1 MNRSSLCLAL
11 LSAYA
16 WAIPVDGTA
25 QGTAIT
31 SIGNDRLEVGLTSWG
46 LIGAGADG
54 ASPAFEVPPG
64 AGAHVLWGSGLWVTG
79 RGPGDALHAAGADY
93 GGLFDSDYWTGPLTT
108 DGSATALPGVAQAYD
123 RIWCVER
130 FDIEQHLNFHDC
142 VDDPDC
148 DEALVFPGYQPA
160 QSLIDWPAMGD
171 IALGLDPYQAP
182 FVDRDGDGAY
192 DPDLGD
198 VPCILGDRACFMVLN
213 DQRPHSFSQGLPLGI
228 ELRLMPFVFDTNDP
242 ELANTLFLRAHVIN
256 RSSNAYTDVRI
267 GLHTD
272 FDLGDPEDD
281 MIGTDPSRNL
291 WFAYNG
297 DGFDGPSIWGPGFGG
312 QPPAFG
318 VRLIKGP
325 LVEADGNDDPVVPL
339 IPGFNGQGFADQQ
352 IDNERFGLTGSRYY
366 TTTSGATGVPQS
378 AVDVE
383 RYLAG
388 QWLDGLPQ
396 TYGGNGYSLD
406 PNATPAR
413 FVYPGDSDPL
423 GAGTDGAAQAPW
435 SEVSEGNTPGD
446 RRMVG
451 VTGPFVLESGEH
463 ADLLFAY
470 LFAQAPSGGPL
481 ASVTALQAAADS
493 ALVNVIGDVGGMA
506 GVFGIAEE
514 NALSVCAPHLVT
526 VGLVDHRRS
535 MGVQVFPNPAT
546 DQLVVLTP
554 GTAAGAEL
562 TLRDASGRLVRAMRT
577 TGERSAID
585 VSDLAKGVYLCEVT
599 DRGARFTGMLVK
611 E

>member
-1 MNRSSLCLAL
+1 MIRHMLPLAL
-11 LSAYA
+11 FPTCA
-16 WAIPVDGTA
+16 WTFPFIVSA
-25 QGTAIT
+25 QGTAVT
-31 SIGNDRLEVGLTSWG
+31 SIANDRMEVGLTSWG

-54 ASPAFEVPPG
+54 AGPAYEVPPG
-64 AGAHVLWGSGLWVTG
+64 AGTHVLWGSGLWVTG
-79 RGPGDALHAAGADY
+79 RGPGDTLHAAGASY

-142 VDDPDC
+142 LDDPDC
-148 DEALVFPGYQPA
+148 DEALEFPGYQPA
-160 QSLIDWPAMGD
+160 QALVDWPAMGD
-171 IALGLDPYQAP
+171 IALGLDPHQAP
-182 FVDRDGDGAY
+182 FVDRDGDGIY
-192 DPDLGD
+192 DPAFGD

-213 DQRPHSFSQGLPLGI
+213 DQRPHSFSQGIPLGI
-228 ELRLMPFVFDTNDP
+228 ELRLMPFLFDSTDP
-242 ELANTLFLRAHVIN
+242 ELAHTLFLRVHVIN
-256 RSSNAYTDVRI
+256 RSSNPYTDVRI

-272 FDLGDPEDD
+272 FDLGDPDDD

-291 WFAYNG
+291 WYAYNG

-352 IDNERFGLTGSRYY
+352 IDNERFGLTGSRTY
-366 TTTSGATGVPQS
+366 TTASGATGIPQT

-406 PNATPAR
+406 PNAVSAR
-413 FVYPGDSDPL
+413 FMYPGDSDPL
-423 GAGTDGAAQAPW
+423 GAGTDGAPQAPW

-446 RRMVG
+446 RRMLG
-451 VTGPFVLESGEH
+451 VTGPFTLESGEH

-470 LFAQAPSGGPL
+470 LFAQPTSGGPL
-481 ASVTALQAAADS
+481 ASISALQTAADS
-493 ALVNVIGDVGGMA
+493 ALASVLGDVGGMA
-506 GVFGIAEE
+506 GMFGIGEE

-526 VGLVDHRRS
+526 VGLQDRDRNE
-535 MGVQVFPNPAT
+535 GVQLFPNPAK
-546 DQLVVLTP
+546 DHLMVWTP
-554 GTAAGAEL
+554 GLATGAML
-562 TLRDASGRLVRAMRT
+562 SLRDATGRAVLAMRT
-577 TGERSAID
+577 AGERTSID
-585 VSDLAKGVYLCEVT
+585 VTDLAKGFYLCEVA
-599 DRGARFTGMLVK
+599 DGGVRFTTRLVK